1 MSCIYI
7 YIHILWHSFWH
18 ILWHS
23 ISNSF
28 WHSIWH
34 LFWHTFWHILWH
46 SFWHIFLT
54 FYLASDLTF
63 FLAFIRSAT
72 MSGILFGMYSGP
84 CVAHSIRS
92 WHRRSRQQRGG
103 GGEGEGVA
111 PLLKSRDPHLAGGI
125 KKPWTRNYIT
135 PKQKTSPLQP
145 KLSKAKKFT
154 HESRGREPALR
165 NHTEKNTEK
174 SNTVYWLII
183 FHKSPFMW
191 VDYASH
197 DK

>member
-125 KKPWTRNYIT
+125 KKHKQLNYNLILGNIST
-135 PKQKTSPLQP
+135 APFNAFNKKKQYMGMGQDL
-145 KLSKAKKFT
+145 L
-154 HESRGREPALR
+154 L
-165 NHTEKNTEK
+165 
-174 SNTVYWLII
+174 
-183 FHKSPFMW
+183 PFLGE
-191 VDYASH
+191 
-197 DK
+197 